1 MCFVDEFSVRWT
13 TLLLILIKRSTLIG
27 HLDMQG
33 RLAGA
38 FDFLEN
44 TINVTVRE
52 ESIITCAT
60 QVMIGD
66 DLVKE
71 SVLNLGSVVH
81 WVFYHKDDRKMELVR

>member
-1 MCFVDEFSVRWT
+1 M
-13 TLLLILIKRSTLIG
+13 LILIKRSTLIG

-44 TINVTVRE
+44 TNMTVRA
-52 ESIITCAT
+52 ESIITCVT

-66 DLVKE
+66 DLV
-71 SVLNLGSVVH
+71 
-81 WVFYHKDDRKMELVR
+81 

>member
-1 MCFVDEFSVRWT
+1 MCLMCFVDECSVRWT

-44 TINVTVRE
+44 TNMTVRA
-52 ESIITCAT
+52 ESIITCVT

-66 DLVKE
+66 DLV
-71 SVLNLGSVVH
+71 
-81 WVFYHKDDRKMELVR
+81 

>member
-13 TLLLILIKRSTLIG
+13 VLLLILIKRSTLIG

-44 TINVTVRE
+44 TNVTVRE
-52 ESIITCAT
+52 ESIITCVT
-60 QVMIGD
+60 QVMID
-66 DLVKE
+66 SAL
-71 SVLNLGSVVH
+71 
-81 WVFYHKDDRKMELVR
+81 

>member
-1 MCFVDEFSVRWT
+1 M
-13 TLLLILIKRSTLIG
+13 LILIKRSTVIG

-44 TINVTVRE
+44 TNMTVRA
-52 ESIITCAT
+52 ESIITCVT

-66 DLVKE
+66 DLVKK
-71 SVLNLGSVVH
+71 SVLNLESVEH

>member
-13 TLLLILIKRSTLIG
+13 SLLLILIKRSTLIG

-44 TINVTVRE
+44 TCVTVRA
-52 ESIITCAT
+52 ESIITCVT

-66 DLVKE
+66 DLV
-71 SVLNLGSVVH
+71 
-81 WVFYHKDDRKMELVR
+81 

>member
-1 MCFVDEFSVRWT
+1 MCFVDECSVRWT

-44 TINVTVRE
+44 TNMTVRA
-52 ESIITCAT
+52 ESIITCVT

-66 DLVKE
+66 DLVKKKR
-71 SVLNLGSVVH
+71 SKSG
-81 WVFYHKDDRKMELVR
+81 KC